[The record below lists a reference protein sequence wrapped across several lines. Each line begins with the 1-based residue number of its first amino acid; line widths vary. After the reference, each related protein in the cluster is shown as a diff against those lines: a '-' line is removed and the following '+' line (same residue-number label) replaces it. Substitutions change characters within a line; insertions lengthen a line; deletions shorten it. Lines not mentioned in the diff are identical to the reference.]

1 VGAMG
6 GTAPRA
12 DEGTADLTLAR
23 TLVGRGGTLDQA
35 LKRFE
40 IDDGLRN
47 RIITALEPHV
57 ALRRLS
63 PETGLVLARNEAG
76 SPVYLTCRPSTESY
90 VRVEIDPDGALE
102 TRTLDV
108 PVHTTV
114 ETAGG
119 AVESTVA
126 ETLSSYEDAVRL
138 THAYADIFQ
147 WDVDLFVDPRPG
159 DEIRIVYESRR
170 LGRTQED
177 LPPFGGSQT
186 VEGEYLGLGRILAA
200 SYEGEQARSVAYW
213 VENDGNGGGYYD
225 NEGDSL
231 AKAFLK
237 SPLNY
242 RRISSRFSRARRHPI
257 TRKVIPHHGV
267 DFVADRGTPVVA
279 AADGRVESA
288 GWQGNL
294 GKAVQI
300 RHGRGYRTV
309 YGHLGGFS
317 KGVRN
322 GARVSQNQVIGYVGS
337 TGRATGPH
345 LHYVLLANG
354 RPVDPMTFD
363 NPPTEPLQASMMP
376 LLEEARRNWSP
387 VLYSIPFEA
396 PRTGLAWVL
405 PEELRSPHS

>member
-1 VGAMG
+1 M
-6 GTAPRA
+6 
-12 DEGTADLTLAR
+12 
-23 TLVGRGGTLDQA
+23 
-35 LKRFE
+35 
-40 IDDGLRN
+40 
-47 RIITALEPHV
+47 
-57 ALRRLS
+57 
-63 PETGLVLARNEAG
+63 
-76 SPVYLTCRPSTESY
+76 ESY
-90 VRVEIDPDGALE
+90 VRVEIHQDGTLE
-102 TRTLDV
+102 TKPVEV
-108 PVHTTV
+108 PVRTIV

-119 AVESTVA
+119 VVESTVA
-126 ETLSSYEDAVRL
+126 EALTPYEDGGRL
-138 THAYADIFQ
+138 THAFADIFQ

-159 DEIRIVYESRR
+159 DEIRIVYETRR
-170 LGRTQED
+170 LGRTPSD
-177 LPPFGGSQT
+177 LPPFGASET

-200 SYEGEQARSVAYW
+200 SYEGEQARSVAYF
-213 VENDGNGGGYYD
+213 VADDGNGGGYYD

-257 TRKVIPHHGV
+257 TRKVTPHHGV

-294 GKAVQI
+294 GKAVRI
-300 RHGRGYRTV
+300 RHGRGYTTV

-317 KGVRN
+317 KGVSS
-322 GARVSQNQVIGYVGS
+322 GSRVAQNQVIGYVGS

-345 LHYVLLANG
+345 LHYTLLANG
-354 RPVDPMTFD
+354 RPVDPLTFD

-405 PEELRSPHS
+405 PEEHRAPAS